1 VTRAKRV
8 YVSTVYETPNGA
20 HVAGGIVDKAADSW
34 GFRRHRLSSVAAA
47 ADLPGTV
54 PPADD
59 GTGRRW
65 EICCHEAAHVVGA
78 GHLLGHWPVAA
89 VVQGECGLTFARLAP
104 GPTGVTR
111 SVAVM
116 AACGWAG
123 EALAAEYSP
132 PAEAPKRCGGC

>member
-1 VTRAKRV
+1 MSCVLRVDVTKTPDGAPMARGFVNAPPRRRGV
-8 YVSTVYETPNGA
+8 VST
-20 HVAGGIVDKAADSW
+20 
-34 GFRRHRLSSVAAA
+34 
-47 ADLPGTV
+47 
-54 PPADD
+54 PPDTD